1 MQGRP
6 SHRPA
11 PLRLMALVTDGA
23 TGLCSRPMTNRPT
36 PLSALALAALTT
48 LGALS
53 AAPALATD
61 AASSPA
67 AAKPVRA
74 VIKPDPDAGVDADT
88 RFQRLA
94 NDYIEA
100 LWRLDPD
107 AAIGAGRYEF
117 ADQLPAPD
125 RAMRAR
131 SLAFANDWLKRF
143 EAVDATT
150 LGASSR
156 TDLGQLLNK
165 LRSDRFQLTELRE
178 YEWNPSYLNIAG
190 PIDYILATDYA
201 PLPVR
206 LKTISARLAQVPAYY
221 RAGAALLKQPT
232 LEHTQ
237 LAIDQ
242 APGVLSV
249 LDEVAKAAQGPDA
262 ASLTPAERKLLTDRI
277 AAAKLAVEGYRA
289 QLRKLLAD
297 GQASGK
303 ARSFRLGQALYEKKF
318 GYDIQSRHSAEQ
330 MYQRA
335 LKAREELLTRMAQ
348 LSDEL
353 WAKTL
358 GDAPK
363 PEDRFA
369 RIGAVIGKLSERHV
383 KREDF
388 VKEIRAQIP
397 QLERWI
403 TDHDLLTQDASKPL
417 IVRETP
423 VYQRGVAGAGIEA
436 PGPYRPQD
444 RTYYNVTPL
453 DDLTPEQAE
462 SSLREYNHWILQIL
476 NIHEAV
482 PGHYTQLVY
491 ANKSPSL
498 VKTLFGNGA
507 MVEGWAV
514 FGERMMLESGY
525 GGNAPEMWLMWGK
538 WNLRSVTNTI
548 LDYSVHV
555 LGMTEAQALDLLQ
568 RQAFQTEREA
578 REKWRRVQLTSVQ
591 LTSYFSG
598 YSDIMELR
606 EQRKQALGKDFRIK
620 AFNEQFLSYG
630 NAPVSVIAELMS
642 QPAAKPAAAT
652 QP

>member
-1 MQGRP
+1 MT
-6 SHRPA
+6 HRPT
-11 PLRLMALVTDGA
+11 LR
-23 TGLCSRPMTNRPT
+23 
-36 PLSALALAALTT
+36 ALAVAALTT
-48 LGALS
+48 VGAWTAL
-53 AAPALATD
+53 PALAAD
-61 AASSPA
+61 PA
-67 AAKPVRA
+67 AQPTRNVLR
-74 VIKPDPDAGVDADT
+74 PEPDASATADA

-107 AAIGAGRYEF
+107 AAIAAGRYEY
-117 ADQLPAPD
+117 ADRLPAPD

-131 SLAFANDWLKRF
+131 TLAFASDWLRRF
-143 EAVDATT
+143 EAVDAAT
-150 LGASSR
+150 LSAASR

-165 LRSDRFQLTELRE
+165 LRNDRFQLTELRE
-178 YEWNPSYLNIAG
+178 YEWNPAFLNIAG
-190 PIDYILATDYA
+190 PIDYMLATDYA
-201 PLPVR
+201 PLPAR

-242 APGVLSV
+242 APGVLGV
-249 LDEVAKAAQGPDA
+249 LDEVAKAAQGADA
-262 ASLTPAERKLLTDRI
+262 ASLTVAERKQLTARI
-277 AAAKLAVEGYRA
+277 AAAKAAVNGYTARLKQWLAEG
-289 QLRKLLAD
+289 K
-297 GQASGK
+297 ASGK

-318 GYDIQSRHSAEQ
+318 GYDIQSTHSAEQ

-335 LKAREELLTRMAQ
+335 LQAREALLTQMAQ
-348 LSDEL
+348 LSDQL
-353 WAKTL
+353 WTQTM

-403 TDHDLLTQDASKPL
+403 NDHDLLTQDASKPL

-555 LGMTEAQALDLLQ
+555 LGMSEAQALDLLQ

-606 EQRKQALGKDFRIK
+606 ERRRQALGKDFSVK

-630 NAPVSVIAELMS
+630 SAPVSVIAELMS
-642 QPAAKPAAAT
+642 QPAAAAPKA

>member
-1 MQGRP
+1 MMNRSTRP
-6 SHRPA
+6 
-11 PLRLMALVTDGA
+11 L
-23 TGLCSRPMTNRPT
+23 
-36 PLSALALAALTT
+36 LSALALAALTT
-48 LGALS
+48 LGAFS
-53 AAPALATD
+53 AAPVL
-61 AASSPA
+61 AASSAEASAHGAPQA
-67 AAKPVRA
+67 
-74 VIKPDPDAGVDADT
+74 DPDASLDADT

-107 AAIGAGRYEF
+107 AAIAAGRYEF

-131 SLAFANDWLKRF
+131 SLAFATQWLQRF
-143 EAVDATT
+143 EAVDAKT
-150 LGASSR
+150 LSAASR

-178 YEWNPSYLNIAG
+178 YEWNPSGLNIAG

-206 LKTISARLAQVPAYY
+206 LKTISSRLAQVPAYY

-262 ASLTPAERKLLTDRI
+262 ASLSAAERQQLAARVT
-277 AAAKLAVEGYRA
+277 AAKAAVEGFRA
-289 QLRKLLAD
+289 RLKQLLAE

-318 GYDIQSRHSAEQ
+318 GYDIQSAHSAEPR
-330 MYQRA
+330 YQRA
-335 LKAREELLTRMAQ
+335 LKAREALLTQMAQ
-348 LSDEL
+348 IADQL
-353 WAKTL
+353 WTPTM

-369 RIGAVIGKLSERHV
+369 RIGAVIGKLSEQHV

-388 VKEIRAQIP
+388 VQEIRAQIP

-403 TDHDLLTQDASKPL
+403 DEHDLLTQDKSKPL

-462 SSLREYNHWILQIL
+462 STLREYNRWILQIL

-482 PGHYTQLVY
+482 PGHYTQLVH

-498 VKTLFGNGA
+498 VKALFGNGA

-514 FGERMMLESGY
+514 YGERMMLESGY

-555 LGMTEAQALDLLQ
+555 LGMTESQALDLLM

-606 EQRKQALGKDFRIK
+606 AQRQQALGKDFK
-620 AFNEQFLSYG
+620 LKDFNEQFLSYG

-642 QPAAKPAAAT
+642 QRGKAAP
-652 QP
+652 

>member
-1 MQGRP
+1 
-6 SHRPA
+6 
-11 PLRLMALVTDGA
+11 
-23 TGLCSRPMTNRPT
+23 MTNRSS
-36 PLSALALAALTT
+36 LSLLALAALIAI
-48 LGALS
+48 GAS
-53 AAPALATD
+53 APALAVD
-61 AASSPA
+61 APPAA
-67 AAKPVRA
+67 AAKPAR
-74 VIKPDPDAGVDADT
+74 DAAKSAPEAAADADLDADT

-100 LWRLDPD
+100 LWKLDPD
-107 AAIGAGRYEF
+107 AAIAAGRYEF
-117 ADQLPAPD
+117 ADRLPAPD
-125 RAMRAR
+125 RANRAQA
-131 SLAFANDWLKRF
+131 LAFAGQWLKRF
-143 EAVDATT
+143 EAVDAKT
-150 LGASSR
+150 LSAASR

-165 LRSDRFQLTELRE
+165 LRGDRFALTELRQF
-178 YEWNPSYLNIAG
+178 EWDPSVINIAG
-190 PIDYILATDYA
+190 PLDYVLTTDYA

-206 LKTISARLAQVPAYY
+206 LKVISARLAQVPAYY
-221 RAGAALLKQPT
+221 KAGASLLKQPT

-249 LDEVAKAAQGPDA
+249 LDEIAKAAQGPDA
-262 ASLTPAERKLLTDRI
+262 ASLGAAERKQLLDRI
-277 AAAKLAVEGYRA
+277 AAARVAVDGYKA
-289 QLRKLLAD
+289 QLTRLLAT
-297 GQASGK
+297 GKASGK

-318 GYDIQSRHSAEQ
+318 GYDIQSSHSAEQ

-335 LKAREELLTRMAQ
+335 LKAREALLTQMAEI
-348 LSDEL
+348 SDKL
-353 WAKTL
+353 WTQTL

-363 PEDRFA
+363 PEDRYA
-369 RIGAVIGKLSERHV
+369 RIGAVIGKLSEQHV

-397 QLERWI
+397 ELERFI
-403 TDHDLLTQDASKPL
+403 TKHDLLTQDASKPL

-436 PGPYRPQD
+436 PGPFRPQD

-462 SSLREYNHWILQIL
+462 SSLREYNRWILQIL

-482 PGHYTQLVY
+482 PGHYTQLVH

-514 FGERMMLESGY
+514 YGERMMLEAGY
-525 GGNAPEMWLMWGK
+525 GDNAPEMWLMWGK
-538 WNLRSVTNTI
+538 WNLRSVTNTV

-555 LGMTEAQALDLLQ
+555 LGMTEGQALDLLQ

-606 EQRKQALGKDFRIK
+606 DQRKQALGASFKLKDFH
-620 AFNEQFLSYG
+620 EQFLSYG
-630 NAPVSVIAELMS
+630 NAPVPVIAELMS
-642 QPAAKPAAAT
+642 QPKGKP
-652 QP
+652 

>member
-1 MQGRP
+1 MT
-6 SHRPA
+6 HRPT
-11 PLRLMALVTDGA
+11 LR
-23 TGLCSRPMTNRPT
+23 
-36 PLSALALAALTT
+36 ALAVAALTT
-48 LGALS
+48 VGAWNAL
-53 AAPALATD
+53 PALAAD
-61 AASSPA
+61 PA
-67 AAKPVRA
+67 AQPTRNVLR
-74 VIKPDPDAGVDADT
+74 PEPDASATADA

-107 AAIGAGRYEF
+107 AAIAAGRYEY
-117 ADQLPAPD
+117 ADRLPAPD

-131 SLAFANDWLKRF
+131 TLAFASDWLRRF
-143 EAVDATT
+143 EAVDAAT
-150 LGASSR
+150 LSAASR

-178 YEWNPSYLNIAG
+178 YEWNPSFLNIAG

-201 PLPVR
+201 PLPAR
-206 LKTISARLAQVPAYY
+206 LKTISARLTQVPAYY

-262 ASLTPAERKLLTDRI
+262 ASLTAAERQQLTVRI
-277 AAAKLAVEGYRA
+277 AAAKAAVNGYTARLKQWLAEG
-289 QLRKLLAD
+289 K
-297 GQASGK
+297 ASGK

-318 GYDIQSRHSAEQ
+318 GYDIQSTHSAEQ

-335 LKAREELLTRMAQ
+335 LQAREALLTQMAQ
-348 LSDEL
+348 LSDQL
-353 WAKTL
+353 WTQTM

-403 TDHDLLTQDASKPL
+403 NDHDLLTQDASKPL

-555 LGMTEAQALDLLQ
+555 LGMSEAQALDLLQ

-606 EQRKQALGKDFRIK
+606 ERRRQALGKDFSVK

-630 NAPVSVIAELMS
+630 SAPVSVIAELMS
-642 QPAAKPAAAT
+642 QPAAAAPKA